1 MKTEKLY
8 NLAENKGIA
17 LDFYPMPKNRSAVLD
32 LGGRYYIAID
42 PLVLGNTALERVC
55 LAHELGH
62 CETGSTYNIY
72 SPLDIRAKHE
82 NRATKWAV
90 DTLIPQADLEKAIK
104 NGYRDVCSLAEY
116 FSVTEE
122 FMKKAI
128 EIYNIHYPIPE
139 I

>member
-8 NLAENKGIA
+8 NLAENKGIK
-17 LDFYPMPKNRSAVLD
+17 LDFYPMPKNHSAVLD
-32 LGGRYYIAID
+32 LDGKYFIAID
-42 PLVLGNTALERVC
+42 PMVLDSQALERVC

-72 SPLDIRAKHE
+72 SPLDLRAKHE

-90 DTLIPQADLEKAIK
+90 DTLIPRTDLDAAIK
-104 NGYRDVCSLAEY
+104 KGYRDICSLAEY

-128 EIYNIHYPIPE
+128 EIYNI
-139 I
+139 